1 MLNPLII
8 FLLLLLSLLTN
19 SVFAESIKYSVS
31 LREFAQKVATDNKVN
46 ILIQESVD
54 DEQVT
59 FFIGDKDATVYLPAF
74 KKMLYLKGLDLK
86 KDKSDFYY
94 IEPIPEKKE
103 EPKKEPEPIKDV
115 FHSVTLKNPV
125 FSDVENLLKM
135 HDGVKYT
142 YISSTNSVSFFCKP
156 EYSSELLKSISA
168 LDVPYKQIQFK
179 ITVLETSLNEIKDR
193 GANLSAYMQT
203 IAKTDGDGKSIN
215 QSYNYFLNL
224 ITMPYSAT
232 TNVLENSKSGFYG
245 VLKYLNQNGFTE
257 IKNSP
262 VVTARN
268 QTEASFSSVIN
279 TRFSIGTSS
288 YSNASSTSSTSYT
301 YRDVGLKVTIKPVI
315 IENMVHFDLALV
327 IEDILDNESLKTSK
341 KELKSNYG
349 LKRGELLVLS
359 GINKETQLDS
369 SYGVPVLQNVWLL
382 GELFKYE
389 SKTKTNSIVTITI
402 EVL

>member
-1 MLNPLII
+1 M
-8 FLLLLLSLLTN
+8 
-19 SVFAESIKYSVS
+19 
-31 LREFAQKVATDNKVN
+31 
-46 ILIQESVD
+46 D

-125 FSDVENLLKM
+125 FVDVENLLKM
-135 HDGVKYT
+135 HEGVKYT

-156 EYSSELLKSISA
+156 EYSAELLKSITS
-168 LDVPYKQIQFK
+168 LDVPYSQIQFK
-179 ITVLETSLNEIKDR
+179 ITVLETSLEDIKDR
-193 GANLSAYMQT
+193 GANLSAYMQSVQ
-203 IAKTDGDGKSIN
+203 KTDSDGNSVN
-215 QSYNYFLNL
+215 SSYNYFLNL

-232 TNVLENSKSGFYG
+232 TNVLDNSKSGFYG

-279 TRFSIGTSS
+279 TRYSVGTSS

-301 YRDVGLKVTIKPVI
+301 YRDVGLKVIIKPII
-315 IENMVHFDLALV
+315 IENIVHFDLTL
-327 IEDILDNESLKTSK
+327 ILEDILDNDTLKTSK

-349 LKRGELLVLS
+349 LRRGELLVLS

-369 SYGVPVLQNVWLL
+369 SYNVPVLSSLWLL

-389 SKTKTNSIVTITI
+389 SKTKTNSIITIAI